1 VEPGLAVRRFLVT
14 VFVAAA
20 LGHVRF
26 LAQDLVLP
34 NKPGSLKFAA
44 MGDNGTGEQPEYDV
58 AKQMD
63 AWHGRFPYDMVI
75 MLGDN
80 MYGGQQPAD
89 FVRKFQT
96 PYKALLDAGVKF
108 YATLG
113 NHDKTSNH
121 AYGLF
126 GVGGQRYYTFA
137 RNNVRFFIVTP
148 LM

>member
-1 VEPGLAVRRFLVT
+1 
-14 VFVAAA
+14 
-20 LGHVRF
+20 
-26 LAQDLVLP
+26 
-34 NKPGSLKFAA
+34 

-121 AYGLF
+121 AYELF
-126 GVGGQRYYTFA
+126 GMGGQRYYTFA